1 MCTNSPSSSNVSPL
15 YFIFFV
21 GATYYL
27 NRPCIYCSLLLTILV
42 FCLYDFHTNW
52 FEPQPGSL
60 SSPASQSSEVQGGGI
75 LENAAMESASIA
87 ASILNSTAA
96 SVVQGAVE
104 AAKRKL
110 NVEAQIPQI
119 SAAEW
124 LKELLGR
131 KEWRIPCIDV
141 AVRL

>member
-1 MCTNSPSSSNVSPL
+1 
-15 YFIFFV
+15 
-21 GATYYL
+21 
-27 NRPCIYCSLLLTILV
+27 
-42 FCLYDFHTNW
+42 
-52 FEPQPGSL
+52 
-60 SSPASQSSEVQGGGI
+60 
-75 LENAAMESASIA
+75 MESASIA